1 MIIYFDSLTGMVK
14 DFSKK
19 LGYEI
24 KDVRDLDLKNIPNN
38 IFLVTRSWDFGKVPD
53 ATLDFLDDLVDS
65 NKLDNLKGVAVSGNK
80 NWGNN
85 YGKAGEIIEQEY
97 GIPLILKFEGNG
109 FKKDVEFIKN
119 YIDSLK

>member
-14 DFSKK
+14 NFSKK

-24 KDVRDLDLKNIPNN
+24 RDVRDLDLKNIPNDM
-38 IFLVTRSWDFGKVPD
+38 FLITRSWDFGKVPD

-65 NKLDNLKGVAVSGNK
+65 NKLANLKGVAVSGNK

-85 YGKAGEIIEQEY
+85 YGKAGETIEQEY

-109 FKKDVEFIKN
+109 FKKDVEFLKN